1 MIDDAANIVKGRVER
16 FLAECANEIES
27 YLHKLRDKREQLED
41 FTTVTKRFLQDSN
54 AVEIIKSNKYMR
66 DQLKQRIPSIKQDRK
81 THRQEIDPTEGELSV
96 NNFGKF
102 SNDTSYVEMMQCKCI
117 SRSLNSFIH

>member
-1 MIDDAANIVKGRVER
+1 MIDDEANIVKGRVER

-41 FTTVTKRFLQDSN
+41 FTTVTERFLQDSN

-81 THRQEIDPTEGELSV
+81 THRQEIDPTEGELSIH
-96 NNFGKF
+96 NFG
-102 SNDTSYVEMMQCKCI
+102 
-117 SRSLNSFIH
+117 NSAMIHRTWK